1 MSELDVDREWQRLDA
16 RMLLVHPI
24 KEVGRFLPVLIGV
37 FIAGSQTGPDG
48 PPYELIGVF
57 VPIALGLLRYYTTRY
72 RITGGR
78 IELQRG
84 LLNKH
89 VLSAQLDR
97 VRTVDLTASPIHR
110 ILGLTTVKIGTG
122 TASLKGD
129 DQLDLDG
136 LPTARAQQMRYDLLH
151 AAGNSA
157 AGQPGNG
164 HSVHGQSD
172 DREAA
177 AEPLVARTVV
187 RLDPA
192 WARFAPVTSSGVVMF
207 GAIGGLGAQLLDSVG
222 FFDTGHDIPGLKA
235 ALWVVVVVVIVL
247 GLAAVSGLAVVG
259 YFITNWDLS
268 LTHTSTDGSWHLR
281 RGLFTTRETSMDD
294 GRVRGV
300 EIGEPL
306 GLRLLGGARL
316 TAIATGLDRKQ
327 LGNTLLVPP
336 APRRVVDTV
345 AAEVIGTPVPLTESL
360 VPHGPAATRRRWIR
374 ALVLPVAALAAVAL
388 LVALADTPP
397 WVLALPLLAVAGAG
411 VLAADRSRALG
422 HALVGGFL
430 VVRSGSLVRRREVL
444 EVDGVIG
451 WNLSSS
457 FFQRRQGL
465 TTLVATTAGGRQSYA
480 ALDVPEGRAVE
491 LAAAAH
497 PGLLAAFLAPEQG
510 RPEARP

>member
-1 MSELDVDREWQRLDA
+1 MSELDVDRVWQRLDP

-24 KEVGRFLPVLIGV
+24 KEVGRFLPVLVGV
-37 FIAGSQTGPDG
+37 FIAGSQAGPDG

-57 VPIALGLLRYYTTRY
+57 IPIALGLLRYYTTRY

-89 VLSAQLDR
+89 VLAAQLDR

-110 ILGLTTVKIGTG
+110 ILGLTTIKIGTG
-122 TASLKGD
+122 TASQKGD

-136 LPTARAQQMRYDLLH
+136 LPTARAKQLRYDLLH
-151 AAGNSA
+151 AAGSSA
-157 AGQPGNG
+157 
-164 HSVHGQSD
+164 
-172 DREAA
+172 EAESA
-177 AEPLVARTVV
+177 DEPLVARTVV
-187 RLDPA
+187 RLDPS

-235 ALWVVVVVVIVL
+235 ALWVVVAVVIVV

-259 YFITNWDLS
+259 YFVTNWDLS

-294 GRVRGV
+294 GRLRGV

-316 TAIATGLDRKQ
+316 TAIATGLDRRQ

-336 APRRVVDTV
+336 APRSVVDTV
-345 AAEVIGTPVPLTESL
+345 AADVIGTPVPLTEPL
-360 VPHGPAATRRRWIR
+360 VSHGPAATRRRWTR
-374 ALVLPVAALAAVAL
+374 ALLLPVSALAVVVL

-397 WVLALPLLAVAGAG
+397 WVLVLPLVAVAGAG

-444 EVDGVIG
+444 EIDGVIG

-480 ALDVPEGRAVE
+480 ALDVPEGRAIE

-497 PGLLAAFLAPEQG
+497 PGLLAAFLARESGQPEG
-510 RPEARP
+510 RP

>member
-1 MSELDVDREWQRLDA
+1 MSELDVDRVWQRLDP

-24 KEVGRFLPVLIGV
+24 KEVGRFLPVLVGV
-37 FIAGSQTGPDG
+37 FIAGSQAGPDG

-57 VPIALGLLRYYTTRY
+57 IPIALGLLRYYTTRY

-89 VLSAQLDR
+89 VLAAQLDR

-110 ILGLTTVKIGTG
+110 ILGLTTIKIGTG
-122 TASLKGD
+122 TASQKGD

-136 LPTARAQQMRYDLLH
+136 LPTARAQQLRYDLLH
-151 AAGNSA
+151 AAGSS
-157 AGQPGNG
+157 GETE
-164 HSVHGQSD
+164 S
-172 DREAA
+172 A

-235 ALWVVVVVVIVL
+235 ALWVVVVVVIVV

-259 YFITNWDLS
+259 YFVTNWDFS

-316 TAIATGLDRKQ
+316 TAIATGLDRRQ

-336 APRRVVDTV
+336 APRKVVDTV
-345 AAEVIGTPVPLTESL
+345 AAEVIGTPVPLTEPL
-360 VPHGPAATRRRWIR
+360 VPHGPAATRRRWTR
-374 ALVLPVAALAAVAL
+374 ALVLPVAALVVVAL
-388 LVALADTPP
+388 LVSRADTPP
-397 WVLALPLLAVAGAG
+397 WVLALPLVAVAGAG

-444 EVDGVIG
+444 QVDGVIG

-457 FFQRRQGL
+457 FFQRRRGL

-480 ALDVPEGRAVE
+480 ALDLPEGRAIEV
-491 LAAAAH
+491 AAAAH
-497 PGLLAAFLAPEQG
+497 PGLLAAFLTSGPGQPEG
-510 RPEARP
+510 RP